1 MVVMISAVRIR
12 YAPLS
17 FTYKENLPWEG
28 LKRQE
33 WERKWE
39 QIRQKP
45 YWLLSF
51 QFVKKT
57 QGFHKNGTV
66 IPWNEKPPLSGDGEG

>member
-1 MVVMISAVRIR
+1 MACKGSAVRIR

-17 FTYKENLPWEG
+17 LTYKENLPRED
-28 LKRQE
+28 LKWQE

-51 QFVKKT
+51 QIAKF
-57 QGFHKNGTV
+57 G
-66 IPWNEKPPLSGDGEG
+66 

>member
-1 MVVMISAVRIR
+1 MACKGSAVRIR

-17 FTYKENLPWEG
+17 LTYKEKLPIEG

-39 QIRQKP
+39 QIRQKF
-45 YWLLSF
+45 Y
-51 QFVKKT
+51 
-57 QGFHKNGTV
+57 
-66 IPWNEKPPLSGDGEG
+66 